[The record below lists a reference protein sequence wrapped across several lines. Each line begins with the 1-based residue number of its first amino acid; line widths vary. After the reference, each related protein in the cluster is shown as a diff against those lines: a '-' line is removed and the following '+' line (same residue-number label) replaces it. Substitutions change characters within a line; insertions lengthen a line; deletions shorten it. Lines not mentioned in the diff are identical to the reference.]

1 MWFSEEPQC
10 RPLWRSM
17 GALGPSMASLDPRW
31 APLGP
36 QLPPWVRTYWTKNT
50 IAKTK
55 IGLLEK
61 IVPLFCF
68 EQPYLD
74 CWSKIVP
81 GLEEENPRLEVATL
95 TPYCVATLQHHQKK
109 KGPKLEVPTLTPYCV
124 HAIQDHQKE
133 KRTQPRGT
141 YAHALL
147 RTRHTRPPH
156 EEKTSASRYL
166 CSRPTTCTSYKT
178 TKRKNKRPQPQCT
191 YAHALLRTRPTRPP
205 EEEKSPASRYLRSR
219 STTYT
224 PYKPPKC
231 RGACQKG
238 FRTL

>member
-1 MWFSEEPQC
+1 M
-10 RPLWRSM
+10 
-17 GALGPSMASLDPRW
+17 
-31 APLGP
+31 
-36 QLPPWVRTYWTKNT
+36 
-50 IAKTK
+50 
-55 IGLLEK
+55 
-61 IVPLFCF
+61 
-68 EQPYLD
+68 
-74 CWSKIVP
+74 P

-109 KGPKLEVPTLTPYCV
+109 KGPKFEVPTLTPYCV

-156 EEKTSASRYL
+156 EEKTSASRYF
-166 CSRPTTCTSYKT
+166 CSRPNTCMSYKT